1 MRGDRS
7 EPTVNT
13 FVQKRG
19 LRESECDGQ
28 RAQRDRDGD
37 AHICRDAR
45 SGEREVRTARDPR
58 VKR

>member
-28 RAQRDRDGD
+28 RAQRDRV
-37 AHICRDAR
+37 RDA
-45 SGEREVRTARDPR
+45 EMREFVARE
-58 VKR
+58 K